1 MRHTFLSL
9 DMALIPQTTKDNVPT
24 FWNGL
29 FSSDGSRMLI
39 DGRNQ
44 NGELVHTVTTL
55 TKWLQWD
62 VDPLTTKDLIISSA
76 IELTLWEY
84 LVMKRDVNSIWYVKD
99 EALT

>member
-44 NGELVHTVTTL
+44 NGELVHPVTTL

-62 VDPLTTKDLIISSA
+62 VDPFTTKDLIISSA
-76 IELTLWEY
+76 IELTIEEY
-84 LVMKRDVNSIWYVKD
+84 LVMKRDVNSIWYVND
-99 EALT
+99 EVLT